1 MRQIL
6 TEPVS
11 GPTAWRSADLPTE
24 KAWLIPLDDDVVKD
38 LEGAADA
45 ALRSGLP
52 MAEVTSERFPAPS
65 FARMVPALLETLERG
80 HGFLVLRRLPV
91 ESYPAEMAEMVYWCL
106 GAHLGVATTQ
116 NSKGD
121 LLTHV
126 RDEKRG
132 GLENTSLRAYQTRDA
147 LPFHTDDPDVA
158 ALLCLRPSP
167 HGGQSL
173 IASTATVYNELLSG
187 HREYLGVY
195 YTGVFYDARGEEPPG
210 ALPAY
215 RNAIFGYFDGL
226 LTCRYYLR
234 TYAESAQEK
243 IGIALTPVEREAL
256 DLFEEIAGREENH
269 VSMSLETGDVQLV
282 DNNVVVHA
290 RTGYRDR
297 DDEQARHLVRL
308 WLNLRH
314 GRKIP
319 PHLAIHRDGMTG
331 HDAFVRPGPR
341 PAPAVP

>member
-1 MRQIL
+1 MQQIL
-6 TEPVS
+6 TERVN
-11 GPTAWRSADLPTE
+11 GPTAWRRADLPDE
-24 KAWLIPLDDDVVKD
+24 NAWLVPLDDDVVRD
-38 LEGAADA
+38 LEGAAEA

-65 FARMVPALLETLERG
+65 FARLVPSLVETLERG
-80 HGFLVLRRLPV
+80 HGFAVLRRLPV
-91 ESYPAEMAEMVYWCL
+91 ESYPVEMAEMVYWCL
-106 GAHLGVATTQ
+106 GAHLGRATTQ
-116 NSKGD
+116 NAKGD

-126 RDEKRG
+126 RDRRLG

-147 LPFHTDDPDVA
+147 LPFHTDDPDIA

-167 HGGQSL
+167 HGGRSL
-173 IASTATVYNELLSG
+173 IASTMTVYNELLSK

-195 YTGVFYDARGEEPPG
+195 YVGVFYDARGEEPVG

-215 RNAIFGYFDGL
+215 RNAIFGCFDGV

-234 TYAESAQEK
+234 AYAESAQEK

-256 DLFEEIAGREENH
+256 DLFEEIAGRPENH
-269 VSMSLETGDVQLV
+269 VIMSLETGDVQLV

-290 RTGYRDR
+290 RTAYRDQ
-297 DDEQARHLVRL
+297 DDAQSRHLIRL
-308 WLNLRH
+308 WLNLPD
-314 GRKIP
+314 GRPIP

-331 HDAFVRPGPR
+331 HDAFLRPGAGVR
-341 PAPAVP
+341 